1 LITFNIPSKAR
12 IAAMIFEDTAPDV
25 LARGIL
31 LSFLGLVWVIAVV
44 RVIGLRTF
52 SKMTA
57 FDFVATVATGS
68 LLAGAT
74 QARDWPGFFQPTLA
88 IAALLGAQF
97 VFARIRRSS
106 SVAEELLQ
114 NDPVLLMENGVID
127 EEALRVTRVARSDL
141 IAKLREAN
149 VLRLSD
155 VRAVVLETTG
165 DISVLHGDDLDPSL
179 LQGVQRIG
187 T

>member
-1 LITFNIPSKAR
+1 MFFDAITA
-12 IAAMIFEDTAPDV
+12 EV
-25 LARGIL
+25 LTRGIV
-31 LSFLGLVWVIAVV
+31 LSFIGLIWVIMVV

-74 QARDWPGFFQPTLA
+74 QATDWAGFFQPVLA

-97 VFARIRRSS
+97 IFAHIRRSS
-106 SVAEELLQ
+106 DTVAEILQ
-114 NDPVLLMENGVID
+114 NNPVLLMEDGVINED
-127 EEALRVTRVARSDL
+127 ALGVTRVARSDL

-149 VLRLSD
+149 VLHFSE

-165 DISVLHGDDLDPSL
+165 DISVLHGDKLEASL
-179 LQGVQRIG
+179 LEGVQRIDD
-187 T
+187 